1 MYNVL
6 HCIDILKNIGL
17 LYYIFVVKRVG
28 LLNHIVIVMT
38 IGLLNRIVIVEFC
51 IYCVTKK
58 NGDFFLEKNNTIKS
72 KQIIGIKFRHPLCI
86 RMLYR

>member
-6 HCIDILKNIGL
+6 HCVDILKNIGQ

-58 NGDFFLEKNNTIKS
+58 NSDIFRK
-72 KQIIGIKFRHPLCI
+72 KQYNQI
-86 RMLYR
+86 